1 MEADKCAAG
10 LLDCLI
16 SLMLLAGVWAPS
28 FNIKVFALDLNSHNH
43 HCVILSVPG
52 EQGDVYHIR
61 KETAAVTLGGQNF
74 NKAVLI

>member
-16 SLMLLAGVWAPS
+16 SLLLLAGVWDPS
-28 FNIKVFALDLNSHNH
+28 FNIKVSALD
-43 HCVILSVPG
+43 CVILSVPG

>member
-16 SLMLLAGVWAPS
+16 SLLLLAGVWDLS

-43 HCVILSVPG
+43 HY